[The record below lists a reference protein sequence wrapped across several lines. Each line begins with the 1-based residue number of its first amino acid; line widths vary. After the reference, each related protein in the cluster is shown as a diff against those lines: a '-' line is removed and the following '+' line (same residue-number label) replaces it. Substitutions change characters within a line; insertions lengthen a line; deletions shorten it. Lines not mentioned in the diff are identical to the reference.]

1 MSLTTALA
9 ILGGVVLMA
18 VLLHGWWSARRASP
32 KPALVQPPSEVARVE
47 PGFDASATALPAE
60 PRPLKR
66 VATIDAL
73 IDTIATLALDAPVSG
88 EMVLAHLPPSRRA
101 GSKPV
106 FIEGLDTE
114 SGEWAPLAP
123 AHHYS
128 ELQAAVQ
135 LANRSGALNE
145 IEYSEFVQ
153 KVQAFADAVGAA
165 PDFPDMLDVVARAR
179 ELDALTG
186 PLDAQLSLTLRSN
199 SVAWSAGYIQ
209 QVASRHGFV
218 AGVLP
223 GRLVVSA
230 AEEGAPPLLALSF
243 DAQAALAEDPQQ
255 TPVRECLLTLDVPQ
269 IEERLEPFP
278 AWHHAA
284 RSLADDMDASMMDDQ
299 GQVITLHAFA
309 AIGTELSG
317 LYRRLEALDLAAGSA
332 AARRLFS

>member
-1 MSLTTALA
+1 MTLTTALA

-32 KPALVQPPSEVARVE
+32 KPALVQPSSDVSRVE

-60 PRPLKR
+60 TRPLKR
-66 VATIDAL
+66 AATIDAL
-73 IDTIATLALDAPVSG
+73 IDAIATLALDAPVSG
-88 EMVLAHLPPSRRA
+88 DMVLAHLPPSRRA

-106 FIEGLDTE
+106 FIEGLDAE
-114 SGEWAPLAP
+114 SGEWTPLAP
-123 AHHYS
+123 AHSYS

-230 AEEGAPPLLALSF
+230 TEEGAPPLLALSF
-243 DAQAALAEDPQQ
+243 DAQAALADDPQQ
-255 TPVRECLLTLDVPQ
+255 APVRECLLTLDVPQ

-284 RSLADDMDASMMDDQ
+284 RSLADDMDAAMMDDQ

>member
-1 MSLTTALA
+1 MTLTTALA
-9 ILGGVVLMA
+9 LLGGVVLMA

-32 KPALVQPPSEVARVE
+32 KPALVQAPSEVARVE
-47 PGFDASATALPAE
+47 PGFAESTTALSAE

-73 IDTIATLALDAPVSG
+73 IDAIATLALDAPVSG
-88 EMVLAHLPPSRRA
+88 DMVLAHLPPSRRA

-106 FIEGLDTE
+106 YIEGLDAE
-114 SGEWAPLAP
+114 SGEWTPLAP
-123 AHHYS
+123 GHSYS

-135 LANRSGALNE
+135 LANRSGALND

-255 TPVRECLLTLDVPQ
+255 APVRECLLTLDVPQ

-284 RSLADDMDASMMDDQ
+284 RSLADDMDAAMMDDQ

-309 AIGTELSG
+309 AIGNELSG